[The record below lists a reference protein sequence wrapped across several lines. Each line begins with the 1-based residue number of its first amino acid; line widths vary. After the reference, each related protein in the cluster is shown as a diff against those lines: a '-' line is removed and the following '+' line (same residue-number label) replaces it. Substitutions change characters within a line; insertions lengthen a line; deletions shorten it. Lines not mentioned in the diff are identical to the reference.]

1 MKRTSAKK
9 NRIWFKEWLTPHE
22 THGHELKKI
31 LVKKK
36 TAFQDAMIA
45 DTYSFGRCLILDGE
59 LQSAESDEYIYHE
72 ALVHPALSVHSRPER
87 IAILGGGE
95 GATLREILKHRTVR
109 KATMVDIDGEVVRFC
124 EKHLKSWHQGT
135 FSSPRAEVLIADAK
149 KFVEETEERFDVV
162 LSDLPTPTYG
172 GPVQGLY
179 TVEFYRGLKRRM
191 KPGGVLV
198 VQAGSGSLLQIGFH
212 LKLHRTLR
220 EVFPVVRTYSVF
232 VPSFD
237 VPWSFILCSPSKG
250 LDPVALSAREV
261 ESRLKKRGCGP
272 LRFYDGQTHEG
283 LFRIPKDLRTLLARE
298 KGVISAKRPVR
309 FA

>member
-1 MKRTSAKK
+1 
-9 NRIWFKEWLTPHE
+9 
-22 THGHELKKI
+22 
-31 LVKKK
+31 
-36 TAFQDAMIA
+36 
-45 DTYSFGRCLILDGE
+45 
-59 LQSAESDEYIYHE
+59 
-72 ALVHPALSVHSRPER
+72 
-87 IAILGGGE
+87 
-95 GATLREILKHRTVR
+95 
-109 KATMVDIDGEVVRFC
+109 
-124 EKHLKSWHQGT
+124 
-135 FSSPRAEVLIADAK
+135 
-149 KFVEETEERFDVV
+149 V